1 MRETDITQFKLK
13 IKDPQ
18 NSRKQKILTALKYA
32 GKAALTLG
40 LVFACSMVV
49 VGISLSVYLYGLS
62 TEPTG
67 VDLRARS
74 LKLSSYIYVQ
84 DEQTK
89 EFSRYQKLYATED
102 RVWVKFS
109 DIPEA
114 MCDAVIAIEDKRFWD
129 HDGVDWY
136 RTGGAVW
143 GLVSGRDN
151 FGGSTITQQLIKNL
165 TSDDD
170 VSLNRK
176 LREIFRA
183 LNLEKD
189 YSKQEILEGYLNVV
203 NFGSNTQGVQAA
215 AQLYFDKDISQCSIC
230 ECAAIAG
237 ITQNPSK
244 WNPLIYPDNNR
255 IRRENVLNEMY
266 SQGLILKDEFDAA
279 MAESAKMKFDNGKK
293 VENADEETQEE
304 AGEVQNWYMD
314 MMVDELIDDL
324 KANYNLTSEAAAS
337 KLYNEGLSIYSAMD
351 ANAQSIIEEAAYD
364 IDTSYDPGLLTGA
377 TMLDPYTGRVICTA
391 SSSLDGGKK
400 STSLSYSCARA
411 PYQPGSSF
419 KPVISYPYAI
429 NTGLI
434 NYSSVVNDSPLP
446 TYYSSGASGPEN
458 WEAQSGSSYFR
469 GDMLVVNA
477 IEQSV
482 NTIPVKLILDIGS
495 KTAYDQAVGLMGF
508 KYLVQSDSE
517 QLGALSIGSMFR
529 GTTTVEMAAAYAYM
543 LNGGR
548 YYKPYTYYYVTDS
561 KGDVILDNRTPI
573 SKEAYSEE
581 TATIMNRLLHYN
593 ITKSVST
600 RAWKS
605 RVEGWD
611 IIGKTGSTDNNENVW
626 FAGASPYAT
635 MAVWTGLEE
644 YEGMDLGSTTEAILL
659 FQRVMEEYLEG
670 KPHREYELSSNVEEL
685 EYCTVSGLLASD
697 GCPSTDEGYYNPI
710 YVPEY
715 CSGRHGSR
723 QEATTGDDA
732 NSTNPDSTDPNETV
746 AEDTSPLEEEEETI
760 PMPTPNPPETE

>member
-49 VGISLSVYLYGLS
+49 VGISLSFYLYGLS

-84 DEQTK
+84 DEETK
-89 EFSRYQKLYATED
+89 EFSRYQKLYASED
-102 RVWVKFS
+102 RVWVKFN

-114 MCDAVIAIEDKRFWD
+114 MRNAVIAIEDKRFEE

-136 RTGGAVW
+136 RTGGAV
-143 GLVSGRDN
+143 LELLTGRDN
-151 FGGSTITQQLIKNL
+151 YGGSTITQQLIKNL

-183 LNLEKD
+183 LNLEKE

-215 AQLYFDKDISQCSIC
+215 AQLYFNKDIAQCSIC

-255 IRRENVLNEMY
+255 IRRENVLNEMH
-266 SQGLILKDEFDAA
+266 SQGLINKEEFDAA
-279 MAESAKMKFDNGKK
+279 MAESAEMTFDNGKK
-293 VENADEETQEE
+293 VQNADEEDADEE
-304 AGEVQNWYMD
+304 AGEVQNWYID
-314 MMVDELIDDL
+314 MMINELIDDL
-324 KANYNLTSEAAAS
+324 KANYNLTGEAAAS
-337 KLYNEGLSIYSAMD
+337 KLYNEGLSIYCAMD
-351 ANAQSIIEEAAYD
+351 TNAQAIIEDAAYG
-364 IDTSYDPGLLTGA
+364 INTSYDPGLLTGA

-391 SSSLDGGKK
+391 SSSIDGGKK
-400 STSLSYSCARA
+400 SANLSFSCALQS
-411 PYQPGSSF
+411 YQPGSSF

-429 NTGLI
+429 NTGMI
-434 NYSSVVNDSPLP
+434 TYSSVVKDSPMP
-446 TYYSSGASGPEN
+446 TYYFDTGNPGPQN
-458 WEAQSGSSYFR
+458 WQKKDYWQ
-469 GDMLVVNA
+469 GDMLVPNA

-482 NTIPVKLILDIGS
+482 NTIPAKLIRDIGA
-495 KTAYDQAVGLMGF
+495 KKAYDQAVGLMGF
-508 KYLVQSDSE
+508 THLVPEDGQ
-517 QLGALSIGSMFR
+517 QLGALSIGAMKH

-543 LNGGR
+543 INGGR
-548 YYKPYTYYYVTDS
+548 YYNPYTYYYVTDS
-561 KGDVILDNRTPI
+561 KDDVILDNRTPI

-581 TATIMNRLLHYN
+581 TGTIMNRLLHYN
-593 ITKSVST
+593 ITNCVST
-600 RAWKS
+600 GAWRS
-605 RVEGWD
+605 RVDGWD
-611 IIGKTGSTDNNENVW
+611 IIGKTGSTDYNENVW

-644 YEGMDLGSTTEAILL
+644 YEPMDGGSTTEAILL
-659 FQRVMEEYLEG
+659 FQRVMEKYHEG
-670 KPHREYELSSNVEEL
+670 KQHREYELSSNVEEL

-697 GCPSTDEGYYNPI
+697 GCTSTDEGYYNPI

-715 CSGRHGSR
+715 CSGHHGSR
-723 QEATTGDDA
+723 QEETTGSDGDEP
-732 NSTNPDSTDPNETV
+732 NVDETDPDETV
-746 AEDTSPLEEEEETI
+746 ADDTSPAEEDTT
-760 PMPTPNPPETE
+760 PMPTPNPPATE